1 MRLKPVNDLIFP
13 VGLFP
18 EDIFQPLFLF
28 LIYSPEFL
36 IFIVYDDDT
45 RFGGRQFR
53 IDRENTFGTVL
64 RFLNNLR
71 GGLAEIVSG
80 RNIFHD
86 SFNPYR
92 SEFPVSDEFQFPGFS
107 SRNKVIVIILII
119 LFSVVVQRH

>member
-53 IDRENTFGTVL
+53 NR
-64 RFLNNLR
+64 
-71 GGLAEIVSG
+71 
-80 RNIFHD
+80 
-86 SFNPYR
+86 
-92 SEFPVSDEFQFPGFS
+92 
-107 SRNKVIVIILII
+107 
-119 LFSVVVQRH
+119 

>member
-45 RFGGRQFR
+45 RFGGGNSGS
-53 IDRENTFGTVL
+53 IGKIPSEPSS
-64 RFLNNLR
+64 
-71 GGLAEIVSG
+71 VS
-80 RNIFHD
+80 
-86 SFNPYR
+86 
-92 SEFPVSDEFQFPGFS
+92 
-107 SRNKVIVIILII
+107 
-119 LFSVVVQRH
+119 